1 MDIEEA
7 EIIIEILKTGSKFYQ
22 PPCFDGYEDGVE
34 GTFIEYRLESD
45 DFVLKR
51 YEKDDW
57 TMHQA
62 GYDET
67 ITVSAEKLLG
77 MLTGRISFS
86 YGWWGLTQSNHYVF
100 DFEKAKTPKKTTS
113 QRILERMD
121 VKDLSS
127 LVCSHCNS
135 RHVEPTYYATQVN
148 IGGANRYVSLNVK
161 CLICGRDS
169 EYAWD
174 D

>member
-22 PPCFDGYEDGVE
+22 PPFFDGYEDGVE

-57 TMHQA
+57 AMHKA

-67 ITVSAEKLLG
+67 IPVSAEKLLG
-77 MLTGRISFS
+77 ILTGKVVLS
-86 YGWWGLTQSNHYVF
+86 YSWWGLTQSNNYVF
-100 DFEKAKTPKKTTS
+100 DFEKAKPPKKTTS
-113 QRILERMD
+113 QKILEMIAVR
-121 VKDLSS
+121 DLSS

-135 RHVEPTYYATQVN
+135 RHVEPTCYATAVN

-161 CLICGRDS
+161 CLICGKES